1 LFLGRPG
8 AGFTLME
15 LVVVIAIVAVLSIVA
30 LSQTQTYATRGFYD
44 RLLSQVSYAR
54 KAAVGQRRA
63 VCVHLEVNQSRLFYP
78 DGAGV
83 CPGATGVRGPDGAAP
98 FTVAVP
104 AGTTV
109 NAATFQFNGEGNYL
123 LANGTAAAAALAI
136 NLSGDDSFQI
146 TIEPVTG
153 YVR

>member
-1 LFLGRPG
+1 
-8 AGFTLME
+8 ME

-30 LSQTQTYATRGFYD
+30 FSRTQTFATRGFYD
-44 RLLSQVSYAR
+44 RLLAQVSYAR

-63 VCVHLEVNQSRLFYP
+63 ICVYLAADQSRLFYP
-78 DGAGV
+78 DAGGT
-83 CPGATGVRGPDGAAP
+83 CPVAPGTGVRGPDGAAP

-109 NAATFQFNGEGNYL
+109 DVATFQFNGEGNYL
-123 LANGTAAAAALAI
+123 LAHGTAAAAALAI
-136 NLSGDDSFQI
+136 NLSGDDAFQI